1 MTAEGDEDRLFEAP
15 SVPGTPIGRRCMLL
29 ESDGQQVVLFGTT
42 VIHVFDTS
50 DKAAEA
56 ACMAM
61 LSRAGLAS
69 DVDIAVA
76 FGVHRNTVGHLAA
89 RFVSEGMSA
98 VVPAKRG

>member
-1 MTAEGDEDRLFEAP
+1 MFELT
-15 SVPGTPIGRRCMLL
+15 SVPGVAVGRRCTLF
-29 ESDGQQVVLFGTT
+29 ESDGQRVVFFGTT
-42 VIHVFDTS
+42 MIHAFDAA
-50 DKAAEA
+50 DRKAEA

-69 DVDIAVA
+69 DVDIAAA